1 MTNDDRIA
9 LLERTIREEI
19 VQGERRDQ
27 PIRRGLRSLRVWMSR
42 HPFLEKTYRVAVG
55 VLGGGLSIIGL
66 LLVPLPGPGWLVVFL
81 GLAILGTEFHW
92 AKRVAAWLKRTLDRF
107 WTWFTARRAQR
118 RAQAEW
124 ERAANAH
131 ARQAETP

>member
-1 MTNDDRIA
+1 MTNDDQIA
-9 LLERTIREEI
+9 SLERTIREEI
-19 VQGERRDQ
+19 VHGERRDQ
-27 PIRRGLRSLRVWMSR
+27 PIRRGLRTLRVRMSR
-42 HPFLEKTYRVAVG
+42 HPILEKTYRVAVG
-55 VLGGGLSIIGL
+55 VLGGGLSILGL

-107 WTWFTARRAQR
+107 WTWFKARRAQR

-124 ERAANAH
+124 ERAADAH
-131 ARQAETP
+131 ARQMQTP